1 MRGSGRVEE
10 YDNGR
15 RALIRTS
22 FVSMLAGMGIVVDP
36 SYVELIIRAILAS
49 GVDFTG
55 RRMQADEGVTITVQM
70 TMPDSPPI
78 SVADIR
84 SNFATPAVQNVVRS
98 TLASVAGVTVTE
110 MIVTA
115 EPRESGGGLSGLLLH
130 APCTM
135 LDARCSMLDAPHA
148 FLQVAPLRRSSS
160 SPSCSP
166 LSAGT
171 GGGRRNRRAP

>member
-115 EPRESGGGLSGLLLH
+115 EPRESGGGLSGGAIAALVVVPLLIALIGGYWWWSKKQ
-130 APCTM
+130 AGAVRVT
-135 LDARCSMLDAPHA
+135 ATVSMEKSM
-148 FLQVAPLRRSSS
+148 QT
-160 SPSCSP
+160 
-166 LSAGT
+166 SAAAT
-171 GGGRRNRRAP
+171 P